1 MLISTHTE
9 ADRQAIAAFQTA
21 AFWQQFR
28 HEYVEVNG
36 IRLHYVIG
44 GSGDPVLLLPGWPQ
58 SWYAWRY
65 VMPLLIAAGRR
76 VIAVDPRGLGDSAH
90 PADGY
95 DMTTTAND
103 IHQLIATLKL
113 NESGPIDVVCHDIG
127 SWIGYALA
135 ADWPEDV
142 KRLALFDA
150 ALPGISPPP
159 PSGIPTDEANVKSW
173 HFAFNRLNDLPEIL
187 FTGRERELISWLFAA
202 KSLKSGSI
210 TPADLEEYVRV
221 NQLPGA
227 LRSAL
232 SYYRTGFSPA
242 SLAAARQRA
251 EKKLL
256 MPVLAVGAEGS
267 VGDTLLTTLQQLAVE
282 VKGGAVAGVGH
293 YIPEEAP
300 ATLAGLLAD
309 FFIPSGSPTDGR

>member
-1 MLISTHTE
+1 MRIPTDTE
-9 ADRQAIAAFQTA
+9 ADRQAITAFQPTR
-21 AFWQQFR
+21 FWQQFR
-28 HEYVEVNG
+28 QDYVQVND
-36 IRLHYVIG
+36 IRLHYVAG
-44 GSGDPVLLLPGWPQ
+44 GRGEPVLLLPGWPQ

-65 VMPLLIAAGRR
+65 VMPLLVAAGRR

-95 DMTTTAND
+95 DMTTAASD
-103 IHQLIATLKL
+103 IHELIATLRL

-135 ADWPEDV
+135 ADWPEEV

-159 PSGIPTDEANVKSW
+159 PPGIPSDEANVKSW
-173 HFAFNRLNDLPEIL
+173 HFAFNRLNDLPELL
-187 FTGRERELISWLFAA
+187 FAGRERELIGWLFAA
-202 KSLKSGSI
+202 KSLKSWSI

-232 SYYRTGFSPA
+232 SYYRTGFSPT
-242 SLAAARQRA
+242 SLAAARLRA
-251 EKKLL
+251 EQKLS

-267 VGDTLLTTLQQLAVE
+267 VGDILLTTLQQLAVQ
-282 VKGGAVAGVGH
+282 VTGGTLVGVGH

-309 FFIPSGSPTDGR
+309 FFIPSGSRTDNC